1 MIWGCLWD
9 RTLIW
14 LTETGN
20 KNYSDLRDSRSWG
33 NHRNSTDAAATNSGS
48 KQATGTNEAWKANN
62 IYDLSGNMYE
72 WTMEASS
79 TEKRILRGGS
89 YNSNSSTNSVS
100 GRYDYNKPI
109 DASSSRGSL
118 RSMLYIDIQEPEDG
132 PTYTITT
139 EIQDDLGNKVVI
151 PGGFHID
158 KSSGTSVEEGIVIE
172 DDSGNQFVWIPT
184 GTYQTSTG
192 EKTNNLSR
200 RTFTSSGSTEITA
213 SNGDGVVGNY
223 FYGEGD
229 SRSIAYNQIG
239 LFKDSVNKNG
249 GFYIG
254 RYELGVEN
262 VIKAGVTPYTNITR
276 DQAKSQIEE
285 IYNENNYVVSE
296 LISSYA
302 WDTALNFICQT
313 NSEGYTLA
321 TTRGAN
327 YGNMGT
333 YLDEALNT
341 GGYSAD
347 NHNNIHDFFG
357 NCLEWTTE
365 YYSVNNRPC
374 VGRGG
379 YYNDGLVSTSSR
391 NTFYVEDAYEYVS
404 ARAQLYIK
412 SQ

>member
-1 MIWGCLWD
+1 M
-9 RTLIW
+9 
-14 LTETGN
+14 
-20 KNYSDLRDSRSWG
+20 
-33 NHRNSTDAAATNSGS
+33 
-48 KQATGTNEAWKANN
+48 
-62 IYDLSGNMYE
+62 
-72 WTMEASS
+72 
-79 TEKRILRGGS
+79 
-89 YNSNSSTNSVS
+89 
-100 GRYDYNKPI
+100 
-109 DASSSRGSL
+109 
-118 RSMLYIDIQEPEDG
+118 
-132 PTYTITT
+132 
-139 EIQDDLGNKVVI
+139 
-151 PGGFHID
+151 
-158 KSSGTSVEEGIVIE
+158 
-172 DDSGNQFVWIPT
+172 
-184 GTYQTSTG
+184 
-192 EKTNNLSR
+192 
-200 RTFTSSGSTEITA
+200 
-213 SNGDGVVGNY
+213 
-223 FYGEGD
+223 
-229 SRSIAYNQIG
+229 
-239 LFKDSVNKNG
+239 
-249 GFYIG
+249 
-254 RYELGVEN
+254 EN